1 MRDSPPHKLDELV
14 AYVYGEATPEER
26 AAFEAHLGDCPDC
39 RADVERLRRLLPYAH
54 AQLRKPLDTSVDGM
68 MRLMEAAE
76 RELQATRAASRRTLR
91 GPAVVPGFSRARPSL
106 SLPPRPPCFC
116 WFTPVKKPRDDVA
129 APRRRPRRKRV
140 TRGPRIL
147 VSSVASQ
154 RPRDRRPVR
163 RTVAVRIWATIGR

>member
-14 AYVYGEATPEER
+14 AYVYGEGTPGER

-76 RELQATRAASRRTLR
+76 RELQATRAEKDA
-91 GPAVVPGFSRARPSL
+91 SRARR
-106 SLPPRPPCFC
+106 RPWILAGATLALAAAAAAVFLLVH
-116 WFTPVKKPRDDVA
+116 PVKKPRDDVA
-129 APRRRPRRKRV
+129 APRRNID
-140 TRGPRIL
+140 G
-147 VSSVASQ
+147 
-154 RPRDRRPVR
+154 
-163 RTVAVRIWATIGR
+163 G